1 MLHTSNNDNIVTQ
14 HFHEQ
19 EFTYFQAKNG
29 DLYFDAVQACQILK
43 LSTKSHAT
51 RWLSDNL
58 APRHIRVIKR
68 GFAVGRPGTYVDE
81 PGFYRMINKSNT
93 DEAVDA
99 QNWFYDEVLPAIRR
113 HGVYIDESRFNENEV
128 NELQSIIRKRDY
140 RIARLTNCTET
151 LIDDI
156 ERVFSDHAKFLILG
170 HIGLMNGERIT
181 KTFSQVRKDLVNMG
195 FEQYTTDRFK
205 LAIEIYLNRAGHIYP
220 RTINMSDKTYLV
232 EQNIDEFMES
242 LYQSMRY
249 DGDVSDQDTSINMYR
264 FQKLFGVKYGEHRK
278 QDRDK
283 NAIEHI
289 ADIKEELIG

>member
-1 MLHTSNNDNIVTQ
+1 
-14 HFHEQ
+14 
-19 EFTYFQAKNG
+19 
-29 DLYFDAVQACQILK
+29 
-43 LSTKSHAT
+43 
-51 RWLSDNL
+51 
-58 APRHIRVIKR
+58 VIKR